1 MAVQEQRPVL
11 IKEDRK
17 KIDEAMLL
25 SYEKMIKKGVGP
37 SKLAEKDDFPVS
49 EPKIL
54 YQVG

>member
-37 SKLAEKDDFPVS
+37 SKLAEKDYFPVS
-49 EPKIL
+49 
-54 YQVG
+54 